1 MKLFNRRS
9 DTNEYRGSRL
19 SFLFLVVLTAVATGR
34 SLAHI
39 FLPDGGA
46 QSIAGMDVEVEGGNN
61 IIAMFGQWGYS
72 QLLLAGFMWVIIFR
86 HRHLVPLGLLFQT
99 LDWGGRILVG
109 LLKPVEIASAPPGEI
124 GSYILFPLC
133 VVALWFSMPRAK
145 TQS

>member
-9 DTNEYRGSRL
+9 DVNEYRGSRL

-61 IIAMFGQWGYS
+61 IIAMFGQWGFS
-72 QLLLAGFMWVIIFR
+72 QLLLAGLMWVIIFKQ
-86 HRHLVPLGLLFQT
+86 RHLVPLALLFQT

-133 VVALWFSMPRAK
+133 VIALWFSMPRAK
-145 TQS
+145 R

>member
-9 DTNEYRGSRL
+9 DVNEYRGSRL

-46 QSIAGMDVEVEGGNN
+46 QSIAGMNVEVEGGNN
-61 IIAMFGQWGYS
+61 IIAMFGQWGFS
-72 QLLLAGFMWVIIFR
+72 QLLLAGLMWVIIFKQ
-86 HRHLVPLGLLFQT
+86 RHLVPLALLFQT

-133 VVALWFSMPRAK
+133 VIALWFSMPRK
-145 TQS
+145 S

>member
-1 MKLFNRRS
+1 MKIFNRRS
-9 DTNEYRGSRL
+9 DANEYRGSRL

-46 QSIAGMDVEVEGGNN
+46 GSIAGMDVEVEGGNN
-61 IIAMFGQWGYS
+61 IIAMFGQWGFS
-72 QLLLAGFMWVIIFR
+72 QLLLAGLMWVIIFK
-86 HRHLVPLGLLFQT
+86 HRHLVPLALLFQT

-109 LLKPVEIASAPPGEI
+109 LIKPVEIASTPPGEV

-133 VVALWFSMPRAK
+133 VIALWFSMPRAK
-145 TQS
+145 K

>member
-9 DTNEYRGSRL
+9 DANEYRGSRL

-46 QSIAGMDVEVEGGNN
+46 QSIAGMDVDVEGGNN
-61 IIAMFGQWGYS
+61 IIAMFGQWGFS
-72 QLLLAGFMWVIIFR
+72 QLLLAGLMWVIIFKQ
-86 HRHLVPLGLLFQT
+86 RHLVPLALLFQT

-133 VVALWFSMPRAK
+133 VIALWFSMPRK
-145 TQS
+145 S

>member
-1 MKLFNRRS
+1 MKIFNRRS
-9 DTNEYRGSRL
+9 DANEYRGSRL

-61 IIAMFGQWGYS
+61 IIAMFGQWGFS
-72 QLLLAGFMWVIIFR
+72 QLLLAGLMWVIIFKQ
-86 HRHLVPLGLLFQT
+86 RHLVPLALLFQT

-133 VVALWFSMPRAK
+133 VIALWFSMPRAK
-145 TQS
+145 R

>member
-9 DTNEYRGSRL
+9 DVNEYRGSRL
-19 SFLFLVVLTAVATGR
+19 SFLFLVLLTTVATGR

-61 IIAMFGQWGYS
+61 IIAMFGQWGFS
-72 QLLLAGFMWVIIFR
+72 QLLLAGLMWVIIFKQ
-86 HRHLVPLGLLFQT
+86 RHLVPLALLFQT

-109 LLKPVEIASAPPGEI
+109 LLKPVDIASAPPGEI

-133 VVALWFSMPRAK
+133 VIALWFSMPRK
-145 TQS
+145 S

>member
-9 DTNEYRGSRL
+9 DANEYRGSRL

-61 IIAMFGQWGYS
+61 IIAMFGQWGFS
-72 QLLLAGFMWVIIFR
+72 QLLLAGLMWVIIFKQ
-86 HRHLVPLGLLFQT
+86 RHLVPLALLFQT

-133 VVALWFSMPRAK
+133 VIALWFSMPRK
-145 TQS
+145 S

>member
-1 MKLFNRRS
+1 MKIFNRRS
-9 DTNEYRGSRL
+9 DVNEYRGSRL

-61 IIAMFGQWGYS
+61 IIAMFGQWGFS
-72 QLLLAGFMWVIIFR
+72 QLLLAGLMWVIIFKQ
-86 HRHLVPLGLLFQT
+86 RHLVPLALLFQT

-124 GSYILFPLC
+124 GSYVLFPLC
-133 VVALWFSMPRAK
+133 VIALWFSMPRAK
-145 TQS
+145 R

>member
-1 MKLFNRRS
+1 MKIFNRRS
-9 DTNEYRGSRL
+9 DANEYRGSRL
-19 SFLFLVVLTAVATGR
+19 SFLFLVVLTAVASGR

-61 IIAMFGQWGYS
+61 IIAMFGQWGFS
-72 QLLLAGFMWVIIFR
+72 QLLLAGLMWVIIFKQ
-86 HRHLVPLGLLFQT
+86 RHLVPLALLFQT

-133 VVALWFSMPRAK
+133 VIALWFSMPRAK
-145 TQS
+145 R

>member
-1 MKLFNRRS
+1 MKLFDRRS
-9 DTNEYRGSRL
+9 NVNEYRGSRL

-46 QSIAGMDVEVEGGNN
+46 GSIAGMDVDVEGGNN
-61 IIAMFGQWGYS
+61 IIAMFGQWGFS
-72 QLLLAGFMWVIIFR
+72 QLLLAGLMWVIIFKQ
-86 HRHLVPLGLLFQT
+86 RHLVPLALLFQT

-133 VVALWFSMPRAK
+133 VIALWFSMPRTK
-145 TQS
+145 R

>member
-9 DTNEYRGSRL
+9 DVNEYRGSRL

-61 IIAMFGQWGYS
+61 IIAMFGQWGFS
-72 QLLLAGFMWVIIFR
+72 QLLLAGLMWVIIFKQ
-86 HRHLVPLGLLFQT
+86 RHLVPLALLFQT

-124 GSYILFPLC
+124 GSYVLFPLC
-133 VVALWFSMPRAK
+133 VIALWFSMPRAK
-145 TQS
+145 R

>member
-1 MKLFNRRS
+1 MKILNRQS
-9 DTNEYRGSRL
+9 NAIEYRGSRL

-34 SLAHI
+34 SLAHV

-46 QSIAGMDVEVEGGNN
+46 GSIAGMDVDVEGGNN
-61 IIAMFGQWGYS
+61 IIAMFGQWGFS
-72 QLLLAGFMWVIIFR
+72 QLLLAGLMWVIIFKQ
-86 HRHLVPLGLLFQT
+86 RHLVPLALLFQT

-133 VVALWFSMPRAK
+133 VIALWFSMPRKA
-145 TQS
+145 

>member
-1 MKLFNRRS
+1 MKIFNRRS
-9 DTNEYRGSRL
+9 DANEYRGSRL

-46 QSIAGMDVEVEGGNN
+46 QSIAGMDVEVEGGSN
-61 IIAMFGQWGYS
+61 IIAMFGQWGFS
-72 QLLLAGFMWVIIFR
+72 QLLLAGLMWVIIFKQ
-86 HRHLVPLGLLFQT
+86 RHLVPLALLFQT

-133 VVALWFSMPRAK
+133 VIALWYSMPRAK
-145 TQS
+145 R

>member
-1 MKLFNRRS
+1 MTIFNRRS
-9 DTNEYRGSRL
+9 DANEYRGSRL

-61 IIAMFGQWGYS
+61 IIAMFGQWGFS
-72 QLLLAGFMWVIIFR
+72 QLLLAGLMWVIIFK
-86 HRHLVPLGLLFQT
+86 HRQLVPLALLFQT

-133 VVALWFSMPRAK
+133 VIALWFSMPRAK
-145 TQS
+145 R